1 MSTTITATDPAIAL
15 AAREIELDNVNADL
29 DAANVR
35 AARNQEQAALAQQVQ
50 KLHEAADDIR
60 RGALFQG
67 GFSLAGAAA
76 SFCGT
81 DVIKPG
87 VCADL
92 TKGAG
97 TVATALAGPMA
108 RWTGEAQQRDDEAD
122 AKMAEAHVSD
132 ARARAEEAEQ
142 HRQRM
147 EQASDRTLS
156 TVDAILSS
164 EAQGNLALIAN
175 V

>member
-1 MSTTITATDPAIAL
+1 MSTTITASDPAIAL

-35 AARNQEQAALAQQVQ
+35 EARNQEQAALAQQIHE
-50 KLHEAADDIR
+50 LHEAADDVR
-60 RGALFQG
+60 RGALVQG
-67 GFSLAGAAA
+67 AFSLAGAAA
-76 SFCGT
+76 SFCGK
-81 DVIKPG
+81 DVMKPG
-87 VCADL
+87 IGADL
-92 TKGAG
+92 TKEAGAA
-97 TVATALAGPMA
+97 ATALAQPMA
-108 RWTGEAQQRDDEAD
+108 RWTGEVPQRHDEAD
-122 AKMAEAHVSD
+122 AKLAEAHVSD
-132 ARARAEEAEQ
+132 ARARVEEAEQ

-156 TVDAILSS
+156 TVDAILNS